1 MKIYYAWSFFLIMTA
16 YLPLF
21 LILVLLNWSGSL
33 RLFNPSQ
40 LMEWISMLGLLV
52 SVISAIIVNLLVAT
66 AVKEE
71 HGAGSRVIRS
81 ITARDKDVLGY
92 LVSYIIPLVTIR
104 STTWLGACAFILI
117 IILVIW
123 LSLETDM
130 RYINPVM
137 FARGFHFYNVKSN
150 QTEWLLIS
158 HAKTSVIKEH
168 PERWCV
174 RISGH
179 DVLIDRGLQNAK

>member
-21 LILVLLNWSGSL
+21 LILAFLNWSGTVSL
-33 RLFNPSQ
+33 SNASQ
-40 LMEWISMLGLLV
+40 FMEWISIVGLLA
-52 SVISAIIVNLLVAT
+52 SVGCAITVNLLIGA
-66 AVKEE
+66 AVKDE
-71 HGAGSRVIRS
+71 HGAGYRDIRS
-81 ITARDKDVLGY
+81 TTARDKDVLSY
-92 LVSYIIPLVTIR
+92 LVSYVIPLATIR
-104 STTWLGACAFILI
+104 STTWLGAVAFVLIL
-117 IILVIW
+117 ILVIW

-137 FARGFHFYNVKSN
+137 FARGFHFYSVQSS

-158 HAKTSVIKEH
+158 HARPSAIKEH
-168 PERWCV
+168 PERLCV

-179 DVLIDRGLQNAK
+179 DVLIDRGR